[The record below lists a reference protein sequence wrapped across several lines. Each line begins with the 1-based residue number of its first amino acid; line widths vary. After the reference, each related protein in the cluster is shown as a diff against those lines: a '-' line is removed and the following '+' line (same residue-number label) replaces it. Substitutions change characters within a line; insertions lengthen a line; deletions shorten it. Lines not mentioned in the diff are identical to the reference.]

1 MNSKLMFQN
10 NVMILTNLDRKV
22 NNLLLFNHVLHRK
35 MERDMQGKS
44 GNQNSNVSLVS
55 GEAVYLCSSDLN
67 SHSLVFPIPFHVVS
81 ACKTDKDTLVKEGRG
96 LPACSIL
103 PPVPAEEDHTEHS
116 AKTIDRLWLK

>member
-10 NVMILTNLDRKV
+10 NVMILTHLDHKV

-35 MERDMQGKS
+35 MERDLQEKS
-44 GNQNSNVSLVS
+44 GNHNANVSLVS

-67 SHSLVFPIPFHVVS
+67 SHSLVFPIPFHLLS

-96 LPACSIL
+96 GPCLLSIL

-116 AKTIDRLWLK
+116 AKTI

>member
-10 NVMILTNLDRKV
+10 NVMILTHLDHKV

-35 MERDMQGKS
+35 MERDLQGKS
-44 GNQNSNVSLVS
+44 GNHNANVSLVS

-67 SHSLVFPIPFHVVS
+67 SHSLVFPIPSHLLS
-81 ACKTDKDTLVKEGRG
+81 ACKTDKDPLVKEARG

-103 PPVPAEEDHTEHS
+103 PPVPAEEDHTEHC
-116 AKTIDRLWLK
+116 AKNI